1 KDLSI
6 QPYMFE
12 PESDPAEKK
21 TDLQPPADEWFDIF
35 RDGLLKKKVLQ
46 PGGGR
51 DSWPQVGQIVKI
63 SLKTRLLDGTLVE
76 ELPEFWFTLGNK
88 EVIPALD
95 VVVQLMGMGEKALI
109 QTDERYAYGLSG
121 NLYPEIPSGAD
132 LSLEV
137 KLLEA
142 TDAPDL
148 KLLSPTEKIALAT
161 CKKEQGNVLYRCRAY
176 EYAIHKYNS
185 AVKITESISEDD
197 ISSEEENELM
207 EVQVKCLNNM
217 AASMLKLEQYDVAL
231 QCCYAVLTYQP
242 ENVKALFHTGKVLA
256 SQDKYSEAIQTLQKA
271 LELEPHNKTV
281 HDELY
286 TMMKKHREHEAAKQ
300 AMDEKMLEDPSSTHK
315 HQAKSAWG
323 LSWKWLLG
331 ATVVA
336 IGGIALSVA
345 IYARK

>member
-1 KDLSI
+1 MLGDGVMKRVGYYI
-6 QPYMFE
+6 Q
-12 PESDPAEKK
+12 
-21 TDLQPPADEWFDIF
+21 QPNNLTYP
-35 RDGLLKKKVLQ
+35 L
-46 PGGGR
+46 
-51 DSWPQVGQIVKI
+51 
-63 SLKTRLLDGTLVE
+63 
-76 ELPEFWFTLGNK
+76 FWFTLGNK

-95 VVVQLMGMGEKALI
+95 VAVRLMGMGEKALI

-142 TDAPDL
+142 IDAPDL

-176 EYAIHKYNS
+176 KY
-185 AVKITESISEDD
+185 
-197 ISSEEENELM
+197 LM
-207 EVQVKCLNNM
+207 EVQVKCFNNM

-231 QCCYAVLTYQP
+231 QCCYAVLIYQP

-271 LELEPHNKTV
+271 LELEPHNKT
-281 HDELY
+281 
-286 TMMKKHREHEAAKQ
+286 HEAAQQAMDEKMLENPSSTHKHQAMDEKMLEDPSSTQKHQ

-315 HQAKSAWG
+315 HQAMDEKMLEDPSSTHKHQAMDKKITKNPE
-323 LSWKWLLG
+323 LIEQSLPLE
-331 ATVVA
+331 
-336 IGGIALSVA
+336 
-345 IYARK
+345 RKNRVKAQSCR